1 MAIDPGTALA
11 GANFVLGLFGASKS
25 KKAADKAAA
34 AAQEAANFNAD
45 IIERDLDIL
54 DRQSK
59 LVDVAQ
65 VLREKRGRFDFA
77 NLQGSVVTGYAANG
91 IDVASGTPMRKLRQ
105 NARVFEYDM
114 AVQRFN
120 DSVTQMKI
128 EDAKENVKLTAELT
142 RMEGGAA
149 AGSLRAQGTQS
160 LIAGIGSSINYAMGA
175 GLFDE
180 GAFRS
185 SPVGI
190 TNFGRPQP
198 RPGSL
203 GSTIRI

>member
-1 MAIDPGTALA
+1 MDPATGLAIVNLG
-11 GANFVLGLFGASKS
+11 LGLFGARKS

-65 VLREKRGRFDFA
+65 VLREKRGRFEFA

-190 TNFGRPQP
+190 YNFGGGQP
-198 RPGSL
+198 RPTL
-203 GSTIRI
+203 GSSIMIG

>member
-1 MAIDPGTALA
+1 MEVTTALA
-11 GANFVLGLFGASKS
+11 IANFGLGLFGASKS
-25 KKAADKAAA
+25 KSAADRAAE

-59 LVDVAQ
+59 LVDVAK

-91 IDVASGTPMRKLRQ
+91 IDIASGTPMRKLRQ

-128 EDAKENVKLTAELT
+128 ADAKENVKLTAELT
-142 RMEGGAA
+142 RMEGGAS
-149 AGSLRAQGTQS
+149 AGALRAQGTQS
-160 LIAGIGSSINYAMGA
+160 LIAGIGSSLNYGMGS

>member
-1 MAIDPGTALA
+1 MDPVTAIA
-11 GANFVLGLFGASKS
+11 GFNTLLNLFGGIKSKS
-25 KKAADKAAA
+25 AADKAAE

-45 IIERDLDIL
+45 IIERDIDIL

-65 VLREKRGRFDFA
+65 SLREKRGRFDFA
-77 NLQGSVVTGYAANG
+77 NLQGSVVAGYAANG

-128 EDAKENVKLTAELT
+128 ADGKENARLSAELT
-142 RMEGGAA
+142 RMEGGAS
-149 AGSLRAQGTQS
+149 AGTLRAQGTQS
-160 LIAGIGSSINYAMGA
+160 LIAGIGNSLNFASGA

-185 SPVGI
+185 SPV
-190 TNFGRPQP
+190 FGSPPP
-198 RPGSL
+198 RPGTL
-203 GSTIRI
+203 GSSIVIG